1 MYKGV
6 VAVPP
11 ISMVDDILCIQKC
24 TESRKINAAVNTFIE
39 LKKLTL
45 SNKKCNRIHIGK
57 QPNPC
62 PGLKI
67 HEAEM
72 NNSTQE
78 KYLGDLINT
87 TGNIKATVADRVA
100 RGYGIISEIRAIIGE
115 VPLGRYKL
123 EIGLQLRQAMF
134 INGLLYNSEAWH
146 SVTKED
152 VSAFEKLD
160 ENLLRFLL
168 GSHAKTP
175 LEMLY
180 LESGATPIKFVL
192 ASRRINFLHTILK
205 REDEELTKRI
215 LKAQITK
222 GRFH

>member
-1 MYKGV
+1 MLPEPEILKCQEGGKEIVCGLSPVISICQV

-100 RGYGIISEIRAIIGE
+100 RGYGIMSEIRAIISE
-115 VPLGRYKL
+115 VPLEL
-123 EIGLQLRQAMF
+123 EIVLQLRQAMF
-134 INGLLYNSEAWH
+134 LNGLLYISEA
-146 SVTKED
+146 
-152 VSAFEKLD
+152 
-160 ENLLRFLL
+160 
-168 GSHAKTP
+168 
-175 LEMLY
+175 
-180 LESGATPIKFVL
+180 
-192 ASRRINFLHTILK
+192 
-205 REDEELTKRI
+205 
-215 LKAQITK
+215 
-222 GRFH
+222 